1 MIDGQVRDNAQNV
14 GAQDVGGCCRAWW
27 RKFIDADTG
36 PARATRARLR
46 RARTPVDALAIEA
59 VHDLN
64 IRLAGIGKTLK
75 HDPARLALIAIVLAH
90 VREGGTGR
98 AAENFGKSKGKSKE
112 EQKQATL
119 GAIRFSA
126 LIKCRS
132 PGELITLLP
141 RALKMIDGSA
151 DVGKLAGD
159 MFYWGEKVRT
169 DWCFQYYG
177 HSRAAPSELSQTKE
191 TQP

>member
-1 MIDGQVRDNAQNV
+1 MTDGQVRDNAQ
-14 GAQDVGGCCRAWW
+14 DVGSRCYAWW

-46 RARTPVDALAIEA
+46 RARTPVEALAVEA

-64 IRLAGIGKTLK
+64 VSLAGIGETLRD
-75 HDPARLALIAIVLAH
+75 DPGRLALIAIALAH
-90 VREGGTGR
+90 VREDGKAR
-98 AAENFGKSKGKSKE
+98 VAQNFRGQGE
-112 EQKQATL
+112 QATL

-126 LIKCRS
+126 LIKCRKPS
-132 PGELITLLP
+132 ELITLLP
-141 RALKMIDGSA
+141 RALKMIDGRA
-151 DVGKLAGD
+151 DIRRLSNDVFCWD
-159 MFYWGEKVRT
+159 ERVRT

-177 HSRAAPSELSQTKE
+177 HSWAAPSEVSQTGE